1 MKRALLPLS
10 WLYGAGVAV
19 RNFHYDRGFGVK
31 RLPVPVVS
39 VGNLTLGGS
48 GKTLVAGAICRVLLA
63 RGEPVALLS
72 RGYGRRSASPFVLVS
87 DGERLRSSCEQA
99 GDEPMEL
106 ATDIPS
112 LAVAVGPDRVLVGE
126 RLVRE
131 LGPHVLVLDDGF
143 QHRRLHRDLDL
154 VCFDASE
161 ERSSLRLVPAGRLR
175 EPLARLDRAD
185 AVVVTGGLAPHS
197 LLPSKPVLRAF
208 TRVVGLSRV
217 DAAEEL
223 PADALHDEP
232 VGVLCGVARPE
243 RIRSTVPARV
253 VAFLA
258 KRDHHWWRPEEV
270 KAFSDDAKAQGA
282 KALLTTR
289 KDAVKLTDL
298 PGLSLPLFAIRLECQ
313 ISEEMELSRLLEK
326 VRLSPR

>member
-10 WLYGAGVAV
+10 WLYGAAVAV
-19 RNFHYDRGFGVK
+19 RNFRYDRGFGVK
-31 RLPVPVVS
+31 HLPVPVVS
-39 VGNLTLGGS
+39 VGNVTLGGS
-48 GKTLVAGAICRVLLA
+48 GKTQVAGAICRVLLA
-63 RGEPVALLS
+63 RGDPVALLS
-72 RGYGRRSASPFVLVS
+72 RGYGRRSDSPFVLVS
-87 DGERLRSSCEQA
+87 DGKRLVTSCENA

-112 LAVAVGPDRVLVGE
+112 LAVAVGADRVLVGE
-126 RLVRE
+126 RLVKE

-161 ERSSLRLVPAGRLR
+161 ERSSLRLLPVGRLR

-185 AVVVTGGLAPHS
+185 AVVVTSGLGSHS
-197 LLPSKPVLRAF
+197 LLPSKPVLRAS

-217 DAAEEL
+217 DSAEEL
-223 PADALHDEP
+223 AGEALRNEP

-243 RIRSTVPARV
+243 RIRRSVPARI

-270 KAFSDDAKAQGA
+270 SAFSDHAKAQGA

-289 KDAVKLTDL
+289 KDAVKLADL
-298 PGLSLPLFAIRLECQ
+298 PQLSLPLFAIRLECR
-313 ISEEMELSRLLEK
+313 IADEMELSRLLER